1 MPFWWG
7 RRRKFWYGRTRFT
20 RRRKTYKRRYR
31 RKPTYRRNRRFAR
44 RRRRRR
50 KQKVRRKKPK
60 ITIQQW
66 QPDSIVKCKIKGLSC
81 LCAGAEGRQYFC
93 YTNEI
98 DNYLQPKAP
107 GGGGFGAEM
116 FTLEYLYLQWLARKN
131 IWTKSNDYKDLVRY
145 TGTVMKVFRHPTT
158 DFILQFERQ
167 PPFLLEKDFY
177 NDMHPYNML
186 LSKHHRVIP
195 SLKTKPLGKLYVKI
209 RIRPPKQMI
218 TKWFFQKEFA
228 KYGLFI
234 IKASALNLGWA
245 YYGPNTQSRL
255 LTFYSLN
262 TNFYKQ
268 SDWAQPREQAWLPY
282 PGFPTTTNKF
292 YYDIKKPN
300 DSITVN
306 PTSYAESISRDKGW
320 FQPKVLLAWKVEGS
334 GTLQHEKP
342 ITIARYNPDID
353 TGQGNAV
360 WITSIV
366 ADSHWEQPRNPDWQ
380 IVGKPL
386 WMALYGFWNY
396 LLKTTKDKNFLL
408 HNMFVVKS
416 PAIKL
421 INATEQRVFPIL
433 DLSFIKGNLPY
444 EEYLTDRDKQYWYP
458 QARFQQEVINSFVE
472 SGPYIPKYSYQKE
485 STWELKYKYTCYFK
499 WGGPQVHDQL
509 VQNPQTQGKYDV
521 PDTVQQTIQV
531 SNPLTQD
538 CKAMLREWDYRRGIV
553 TTTAL
558 KRMSEHLQSI
568 ESDLSDSEQPE
579 KKKKKYAAEIPHY
592 QEKETQIKTCLLSL
606 FEEDT
611 CQDPENLKQL
621 ILHQQQQQQ
630 KLKHNLLRL
639 ITDLK
644 KKQRML
650 QLQTGLE

>member
-50 KQKVRRKKPK
+50 KQKVRRKKTK

-98 DNYLQPKAP
+98 DNYLQPKGP

-116 FTLEYLYLQWLARKN
+116 YTLEHLYLQWLARKN

-145 TGTVMKVFRHPTT
+145 TGTVMKLFRHPTT
-158 DFILQFERQ
+158 DFIVQYERQ

-177 NDMHPYNML
+177 NDMHPFNML

-268 SDWAQPREQAWLPY
+268 SDWAQPRDTAWIPY

-300 DSITVN
+300 DYITVH

-353 TGQGNAV
+353 TGTGNAV

-366 ADSHWEQPRNPDWQ
+366 ADSHWEQPRNPEWQ

-386 WMALYGFWNY
+386 WMAFYGFWNY

-421 INATEQRVFPIL
+421 INATEQRVFPLL

-458 QARFQQEVINSFVE
+458 QAKFQQEVINSFVE

-521 PDTVQQTIQV
+521 PDTMQQTIQV

-538 CKAMLREWDYRRGIV
+538 CKAMLREWDYRRGII

-558 KRMSEHLQSI
+558 KRMSEHIQSI
-568 ESDLSDSEQPE
+568 ESDLSDSEQPQ
-579 KKKKKYAAEIPHY
+579 KKKKTYAAEIPHY